1 MVSPAAPRA
10 SGLRLF
16 RRILREQRGAEPQ
29 LAAILLLGLV
39 AAPLA
44 LLPAL
49 AMKIAV
55 DGFVGGAPLPPLLE
69 ALVPEAVARSVTGK
83 LVVAAALLVGVTVV
97 SQLLS
102 LARRV
107 ITTSTQARL
116 MLGLLA
122 RIFPHLGRLSL
133 SWHDR
138 KGASDSTYRVLF
150 DTAVI
155 PEVVLE
161 GLLPFLA
168 SLATLTA
175 MSWMV
180 VHLSWPLAVVALL
193 VAPALMFV
201 SWPFGARL
209 RRQWHDVKALNSS
222 AMSLI
227 QEVLSGMRVVKAF
240 GQEEAE
246 TARLLELGRQSLQ
259 ARVRVSVTHG
269 WFDLFMATITA
280 VGTAAVL
287 GIGAAQV
294 KSGALTLGE
303 LAMVGTLLAQ
313 LYAPLHTIVG
323 QIASLQSSLASA
335 ERALALLDEVPQ
347 VVERPDAR
355 SLGRA
360 QGAVEFRG
368 VGFAYEGEDV
378 LHDVSFAVR
387 PGARV
392 GIAGHTGAGKTTL
405 MSLLNRFYD
414 PSRGAILLDGVDL
427 RDLRLDDLR
436 RQFSIVLQDPFLF
449 HKSVFENI
457 RYSRP
462 EASREDVVAAARLAN
477 AHDFIAAFPEG
488 YETVVGERGMRL
500 SGGERQRIALARA
513 FLKDAPI
520 LILDEPTSS
529 VDVRTERAILDAVE
543 RLMRGR
549 TTFIIAHRTSTLA
562 SCDRVLVLERGRLVL
577 FAAPDSVR
585 SLEELLLT
593 SSVP

>member
-1 MVSPAAPRA
+1 VVSPAAPRA